1 MAIMQLN
8 LPYIVWSL
16 TSFAKKLGV
25 WGLLGLLLL
34 LISIFAYG
42 IKVPLLN
49 AQITT
54 LKIEQAKQAKANALD
69 SVNKHEPIIQNTEE
83 EVSKFYSRFP
93 SVHLLP
99 EVLAELNK
107 IAKNNQIELTIGDYK
122 FTEIKTKKEAIQ
134 RALTKYELIFPI
146 QGTYA
151 QIRSFV
157 SQALKALPEMALLDL
172 QVVRESPSVERVD
185 ARLVFVVFVKGDE
198 WANDGK

>member
-1 MAIMQLN
+1 MQLN
-8 LPYIVWSL
+8 LPYMIWSL
-16 TSFAKKLGV
+16 TRYAKKLGI
-25 WGLLGLLLL
+25 WGLLGLFLLVV
-34 LISIFAYG
+34 SIFAYG

-49 AQITT
+49 AQIAV
-54 LKIEQAKQAKANALD
+54 LKTEQAKQAKANALD
-69 SVNKHEPIIQNTEE
+69 GVNKHEPIIQNTDEE
-83 EVSKFYSRFP
+83 ISKFYSRFP

-107 IAKNNQIELTIGDYK
+107 IAKKNQIELIVGDYK
-122 FTEIKTKKEAIQ
+122 FTALKAKKEAVQ
-134 RALTKYELIFPI
+134 RALTKYELIFPV

-172 QVVRESPSVERVD
+172 QVVRESPSVANVD

-198 WANDGK
+198 WADDGK